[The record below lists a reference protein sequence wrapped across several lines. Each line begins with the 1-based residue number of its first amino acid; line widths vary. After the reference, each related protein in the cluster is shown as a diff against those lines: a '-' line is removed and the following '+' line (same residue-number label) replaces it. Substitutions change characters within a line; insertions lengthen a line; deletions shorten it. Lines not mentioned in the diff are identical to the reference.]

1 MSDRPYMRHRIDELE
16 TFFAESAGDASVL
29 QQLETELSFRQ
40 VPRVVSLLAKVRA
53 AQQGRMP
60 EHRRRSKKLYF
71 PEKRRS
77 LRSLPLILRRLH
89 SLKMLPPSLSLLQPC
104 HCSMPTKF

>member
-40 VPRVVSLLAKVRA
+40 VPRAVI
-53 AQQGRMP
+53 QG
-60 EHRRRSKKLYF
+60 
-71 PEKRRS
+71 
-77 LRSLPLILRRLH
+77 I
-89 SLKMLPPSLSLLQPC
+89 
-104 HCSMPTKF
+104 